1 MDNSFYN
8 IFDAFDEAVVVCQGC
23 KIVYTNNSA
32 NTLLGDGICGS
43 KSESL
48 FGSLALGEL
57 PRSGSVNTR
66 LGVSAVT
73 VTGHNGTEIYKL
85 SSPADN
91 DDLINLADSFSASLR
106 SAAAQQRFASEIIRQ
121 YTVGIDEPQFV
132 DCVAIHEHN
141 NYRIAKD
148 AENIAFLGSAGS
160 YFDDASCF
168 DALSAARD
176 IIDSLPAFLPNR
188 RVQLVCTTGQPLR
201 VKGDA
206 SAFERILL
214 NLLSNALKYSPE
226 DSTVTVSLVL
236 SGERVRLSVQDTGRG
251 IEQERLNNIFSAWR
265 LPRPLSDPKAGLG
278 LGLHVVHSLAQRFG
292 GTVVIESKIGIGTK
306 VTVDLPASHEMTLRD
321 SRARYMRHDS
331 RILTDLSDVLP
342 ADSYKARYLD

>member
-8 IFDAFDEAVVVCQGC
+8 IFDAFDEAVVVCQGGNV
-23 KIVYTNNSA
+23 IYANASA
-32 NTLLGDGICGS
+32 SGLLGEGICGRS
-43 KSESL
+43 SESI
-48 FGSLALGEL
+48 FGALSLANGA
-57 PRSGSVNTR
+57 RSGSIKTR
-66 LGVSAVT
+66 LGVCTVT
-73 VTGHNGTEIYKL
+73 VTDHGEAQIYKL
-85 SSPADN
+85 SSPASDDN
-91 DDLINLADSFSASLR
+91 LVNLADSFSASLR

-121 YTVGIDEPQFV
+121 YTGGIDEPQFV
-132 DCVAIHEHN
+132 DCMAIHEHN

-160 YFDDASCF
+160 FFDSVSSF
-168 DALSAARD
+168 DALSAVKD
-176 IIDSLPAFLPNR
+176 LIDSLPAFLPNR
-188 RVQLVCTTGQPLR
+188 RVELVSATGQPLR

-265 LPRPLSDPKAGLG
+265 LPRPLSDSKAGLG

-321 SRARYMRHDS
+321 SRAGYISRDS
-331 RILTDLSDVLP
+331 RILTDLSDVLT
-342 ADSYKARYLD
+342 ADSYKAHFLD